1 MGYTIRHQ
9 LLQSLFSQDKP
20 IVKIPD
26 SSTVIQN
33 LEYTS
38 TYKRPEQKKVDFNSP
53 YSWEDA
59 QICENWNFS
68 YPVFSPDNNKNNRA
82 IILLHGLNERDW
94 TKYLTWA
101 EYLVQHTQRTV
112 IMFPL
117 AFHMNRGKKEWSDPR
132 SMNKLAITR
141 KNSYE
146 QVVRL
151 SFANVALSNRLTED
165 PMRFYRAGL
174 QSAHDLLHL
183 LTQIKKGEHPLLGK
197 NTHVNFMG
205 YSIGAFLT
213 QIMFM
218 ANPCNF
224 FENSKAALFCGGTT
238 FNNMI
243 GTSKLIMDDLA
254 YKNLLRFYMEQFDK
268 SPLHEQKSHFS
279 HRLNSVIQSFKAMIP
294 LPAFSFLKEKSFSQL
309 AKRITTIGLLKDE
322 VMPAKNIKETLMD
335 KRGRIKSRV
344 MFTDFPFPYTHENPF
359 PLFKTEMSNLVDKSF
374 DLIFSQ
380 IALSLK

>member
-9 LLQSLFSQDKP
+9 LLQNLFALDKSM
-20 IVKIPD
+20 VKIPD
-26 SSTVIQN
+26 SSTIIRN

-38 TYKRPEQKKVDFNSP
+38 TFPSPKQEQVDFS
-53 YSWEDA
+53 SSFSGEDA
-59 QICENWNFS
+59 QIHENWNFI
-68 YPVFSPDNNKNNRA
+68 YPVFSPNDKKNNRA

-112 IMFPL
+112 ILFPL

-132 SMNKLAITR
+132 TMNKLAITR

-174 QSAHDLLHL
+174 QSAHDLLQL
-183 LTQIKKGEHPLLGK
+183 LNQIKQGEHPLLER

-224 FENSKAALFCGGTT
+224 FKDSKAALFCGGTT
-238 FNNMI
+238 FNNMV

-254 YKNLLRFYMEQFDK
+254 YKNLLRFYLEQFEN
-268 SPLHEQKSHFS
+268 SPITELKNHLSQ
-279 HRLNSVIQSFKAMIP
+279 RLNAVIQSFKAMIP
-294 LPAFSFLKEKSFSQL
+294 LPSFSFLKERSFAQI
-309 AKRITTIGLLKDE
+309 AKKITTFALLKDE
-322 VMPAKNIKETLMD
+322 VMPAKDIRETLRD
-335 KRGRIKSRV
+335 KRGKIKFRV
-344 MFTDFPFPYTHENPF
+344 MFTDFPYAYTHENPF
-359 PLFKTEMSNLVDKSF
+359 PVFNTEKSELVDKSF
-374 DLIFSQ
+374 DMVFSR
-380 IALSLK
+380 IAYSLK